1 VSRPALSATR
11 AVDVLNF
18 LAAHADESF
27 TLSELV
33 RRLDLNLASAHAV
46 MAALEQA
53 GYVIRHPSTRMY
65 SLGPLLVALGDVARR
80 RHPVL
85 DVAEERL
92 GELTAELDLEG
103 LVVGA
108 ADTEMVILGR
118 AGEPRPH
125 GMKTGVGQ
133 RIPFVPPLGAVFLAW
148 SAPDRV
154 AEWMARAP
162 SSAGPKGRKQYRDI
176 LEIVRARGFTVGLAD
191 PARPRMAAALDELE
205 ERPRS
210 RAARGRLRATV
221 DALTSA
227 DTVLTSIE
235 PGTAHRVAHVAAPV
249 FDQHHDVQLAVYLL
263 GFRGLLSAERLLEI
277 AHRLVETATLVTRLG
292 GGRAPTR

>member
-1 VSRPALSATR
+1 
-11 AVDVLNF
+11 
-18 LAAHADESF
+18 
-27 TLSELV
+27 V

-108 ADTEMVILGR
+108 AESEMVILGR

-133 RIPFVPPLGAVFLAW
+133 RIPLVPPLGAVFLAW
-148 SAPDRV
+148 ADAERV
-154 AEWMARAP
+154 DDWVARAP
-162 SSAGPKGRKQYRDI
+162 ASAGPKGRKQYRDI
-176 LEIVRARGFTVGLAD
+176 LEHVRARGFSVGLAD

-210 RAARGRLRATV
+210 RAAKGRLRATV

-227 DTVLTSIE
+227 DTVLTTIAA
-235 PGTAHRVAHVAAPV
+235 GTTHRVAHVAAPV

-263 GFRGLLSAERLLEI
+263 GFRGPQQAEQLLDV
-277 AHRLVETATLVTRLG
+277 AHRLVETASLVTRLG
-292 GGRAPTR
+292 GGRAPSR